1 MDKNELSH
9 VIFRG
14 ICSWAGWHVIDSIR
28 KAIWNHQ
35 HDKKQNEG
43 ERRHCKK
50 KKKAERKL
58 RWK

>member
-14 ICSWAGWHVIDSIR
+14 ICSWAGWHVIDSIL

-35 HDKKQNEG
+35 HDKKQNGG

-50 KKKAERKL
+50 IKRQREN
-58 RWK
+58 